1 MSGPPPGRSGPLE
14 DLVLLLQPLV
24 LALQPG
30 QLRCFGL
37 LSGQGLGG
45 AGRQTLVA
53 PRPELVGVD
62 AELGRHLLQGLAALL
77 EPLDRLGLVLG
88 GEPPPLALLRH
99 RPLPVLVEPTLRRCP
114 SSQGRLILSCRPL
127 PCATAERSFASE
139 PIGRRTLVPSHLETG
154 HESG

>member
-99 RPLPVLVEPTLRRCP
+99 RPLPVLAEPTLRRCP
-114 SSQGRLILSCRPL
+114 SSQGRL
-127 PCATAERSFASE
+127 TARKSQRSVSARQVRE
-139 PIGRRTLVPSHLETG
+139 CHKNARTYIP
-154 HESG
+154 